1 MTLLPENKALPNTS
15 CEDSDHTI
23 AACPGCD
30 LLLVVSSIP
39 NGHYL
44 ACSRCGTTISKT
56 YQNSINRVLTLSF
69 TGLLLYLPAML
80 LPLMT
85 LSSIGFDESGSVLDT
100 CMNFYRNGYYFVA
113 VMVFFT
119 AVVFPFLKL
128 FLPFVISLYIKL
140 NRRPGWL
147 KSGFRFLGHLEEWGM
162 VEVYL
167 LGILITLIKMNDMAS
182 IDYNTGFF
190 CFIALVMI
198 TMATSV
204 NLDRNLF
211 WALIDSSQTDM
222 TRKTLNGI
230 KTKLQ
235 ENPEYILTAM
245 QSGFIRCH
253 DCGNLI
259 STEQNDQAT
268 QPKCPRCQ
276 ASVHQRTKNSIPR
289 TWALVITSF
298 ILFIPA
304 NTFPIMRV
312 DFLGVPENSTILDGI
327 LYFFNDGSYG
337 IGIIILTASILVP
350 LFKIVGL
357 IIILLTIKSGKNHF
371 LKQKATMF
379 RFIEFIGR
387 WSMLDIFVIALLTV
401 MVDFGF
407 LTSTH
412 TAPGA
417 TYFCIVVAATMTA
430 AIVFDP
436 RIMWDRCALPA
447 TDAISL
453 RETYAPTDGS

>member
-1 MTLLPENKALPNTS
+1 MTSLHQNTAVANRS
-15 CEDSDHTI
+15 QKKIDHTI
-23 AACPGCD
+23 AACHGCD
-30 LLLVVSSIP
+30 LLLVVPSIP
-39 NGHYL
+39 DGHYL
-44 ACSRCGTTISKT
+44 ACRRCGTTISKT
-56 YQNSINRVLTLSF
+56 YQDSINRVLVLSF

-85 LSSIGFDESGSVLDT
+85 LSSIGFDESGSVLDS
-100 CMNFYRNGYYFVA
+100 CMNFYRNGYFFVA

-128 FLPFVISLYIKL
+128 FLPFVISLYVKL
-140 NRRPGWL
+140 NKQSGWL
-147 KSGFRFLGHLEEWGM
+147 KSALRFLGHLEEWGM

-167 LGILITLIKMNDMAS
+167 LGILITMIKMSDMAS
-182 IDYNTGFF
+182 IDYNAGFF

-211 WALIDSSQTDM
+211 WALIDSSQDDK
-222 TRKTLNGI
+222 TRNKLNRI
-230 KTKLQ
+230 KDKLQ
-235 ENPEYILTAM
+235 EKRQHTLTAA

-253 DCGNLI
+253 DCGKLI
-259 STEQNDQAT
+259 STEQNDPAT
-268 QPKCPRCQ
+268 KPKCPRCH
-276 ASVHQRTKNSIPR
+276 ASVHQRNKNSIPR

-304 NTFPIMRV
+304 NTLPIMRV
-312 DFLGVPENSTILDGI
+312 DFLGVPESSTILDGI

-337 IGIIILTASILVP
+337 IGIIILAASILVP
-350 LFKIVGL
+350 VFKIIGL

-371 LKQKATMF
+371 LKQKTKMF

-436 RIMWDRCALPA
+436 RIMWDRCASP
-447 TDAISL
+447 TKDAISL
-453 RETYAPTDGS
+453 REAYAPTDSS